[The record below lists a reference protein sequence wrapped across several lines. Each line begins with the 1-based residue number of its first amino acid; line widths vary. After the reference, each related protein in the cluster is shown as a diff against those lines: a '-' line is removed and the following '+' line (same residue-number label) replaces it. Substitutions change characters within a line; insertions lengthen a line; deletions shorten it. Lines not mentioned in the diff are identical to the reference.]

1 MYEKKE
7 CKISAS
13 HTSLEKNHKTA
24 IFSNKKAPPF
34 EIFTPKERKTNFLT
48 ITGNKVNLQ
57 IY

>member
-24 IFSNKKAPPF
+24 IFSNKKAPPSKYLPPRKGKQ
-34 EIFTPKERKTNFLT
+34 IF
-48 ITGNKVNLQ
+48 
-57 IY
+57 